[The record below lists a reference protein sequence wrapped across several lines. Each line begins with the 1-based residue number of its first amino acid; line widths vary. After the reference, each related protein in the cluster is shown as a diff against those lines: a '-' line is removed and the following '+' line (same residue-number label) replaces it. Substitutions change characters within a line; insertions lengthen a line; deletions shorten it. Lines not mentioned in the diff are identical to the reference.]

1 MASLEQLYE
10 LQELDW
16 EIADLE
22 KTLEEVRAK
31 LSDNSVIAAVRRRT
45 EQLDTQVESRSSVRR
60 EYQFSADQ
68 IQGKL
73 TNVNNMLYGGSVTN
87 PRELSA
93 YEEERGM
100 LERQLGE
107 EEDRLLELMVEVEE
121 LQSERNNYQGR
132 LDQLEAQWVVQS
144 ADLSKEQERLEA
156 ELRGKQ
162 ETRQGLTLGISPP
175 VLALYESLL
184 KTRDGYAVAKVD
196 RNRGLCEAC
205 RVRLPASELQ
215 QVRSSDGTVQ
225 CNNCRRILYMG

>member
-45 EQLDTQVESRSSVRR
+45 EQLDTLVESRSSVRR

-93 YEEERGM
+93 YEEERGIAIIN
-100 LERQLGE
+100 LVVECI
-107 EEDRLLELMVEVEE
+107 LL
-121 LQSERNNYQGR
+121 
-132 LDQLEAQWVVQS
+132 
-144 ADLSKEQERLEA
+144 
-156 ELRGKQ
+156 
-162 ETRQGLTLGISPP
+162 
-175 VLALYESLL
+175 
-184 KTRDGYAVAKVD
+184 
-196 RNRGLCEAC
+196 
-205 RVRLPASELQ
+205 
-215 QVRSSDGTVQ
+215 
-225 CNNCRRILYMG
+225 